1 MERTMLTR
9 RIYLWTA
16 RLFLASV
23 VVQVFLIGLYL
34 FAAGNLD
41 WHRVFAL
48 VPTVLSLVLLV
59 ATFAARLPTGS
70 KRWAALLFVAT
81 FIQGALPSMKGGL
94 PIVAALHPVNAL
106 LMLWLGIVV
115 LRDAEEQARLVPAPT
130 SEATSPTKDATASA
144 EAPSA
149 PS

>member
-1 MERTMLTR
+1 MGRQTWVQV
-9 RIYLWTA
+9 YLWST

-41 WHRVFAL
+41 WHRFFAI
-48 VPTVLSLVLLV
+48 VPTVLALVPLV
-59 ATFAARLPTGS
+59 AAFGARLPTRS
-70 KRWAALLFVAT
+70 KQWTAALFVVT
-81 FIQGALPSMKGGL
+81 FIQGVLPGLKGSV

-115 LRDAEEQARLVPAPT
+115 LRDAQQQADMADELPVVGG
-130 SEATSPTKDATASA
+130 
-144 EAPSA
+144 
-149 PS
+149 

>member
-1 MERTMLTR
+1 MGQQTWVQV
-9 RIYLWTA
+9 YLWSA

-41 WHRVFAL
+41 WHRFFAL
-48 VPTVLSLVLLV
+48 VPTVLSLIVLV
-59 ATFAARLPTGS
+59 TAFVARLPTRS
-70 KRWAALLFVAT
+70 KQWSAALFVAT
-81 FIQGALPSMKGGL
+81 FIQGALPGLKGSV

-115 LRDAEEQARLVPAPT
+115 LRDAQQQAGMADELPVVRV
-130 SEATSPTKDATASA
+130 
-144 EAPSA
+144 
-149 PS
+149 